1 MINFW
6 VNYIIFNDKNKTY
19 VGSTININRRIKQH
33 NSIIKGGAKYTKGS
47 LWHYYCIIFTFNM
60 NKCKYLSREWH
71 LKYVSKKNNLSGRNG
86 RKKTIEKYFNYYI
99 KNNKFKKLKKYKSI
113 IFISK
118 KYIHLTPILNPNIF
132 IIYLDILNYNTVLTY
147 IKIIKM
153 LHNQKHH

>member
-1 MINFW
+1 
-6 VNYIIFNDKNKTY
+6 
-19 VGSTININRRIKQH
+19 
-33 NSIIKGGAKYTKGS
+33 
-47 LWHYYCIIFTFNM
+47 M

-71 LKYVSKKNNLSGRNG
+71 LKYVSKKNNLFGRNG
-86 RKKTIEKYFNYYI
+86 RKKTIERYFNYYI

-132 IIYLDILNYNTVLTY
+132 IIYLDVLNYNTILTY